1 MTSRCDPSR
10 WRGYPSGQRNWS
22 GSSLL
27 DARRSEISTWKIH
40 LTRAHYARLHT
51 DSSTADL
58 SVAFTSLQRRRW
70 IPRMPLLFISAL
82 EWRASLVKSVTPQ
95 RVSAE
100 LLDRSRSYRTMRRH
114 RLGLS
119 RGYIRHSVVRC
130 IAMHAVMVHQV
141 RHLAAT
147 DYETL
152 RAGASTRANGHS
164 R

>member
-1 MTSRCDPSR
+1 MTSRCDR
-10 WRGYPSGQRNWS
+10 LCWRGTAEVIGFL
-22 GSSLL
+22 SSWCTPVGCFL
-27 DARRSEISTWKIH
+27 WKIH
-40 LTRAHYARLHT
+40 LTRAHYAGLHI

-58 SVAFTSLQRRRW
+58 SAAFTSLQRRRW

-114 RLGLS
+114 RLGLL

-130 IAMHAVMVHQV
+130 ITMHAVMVYQV

-152 RAGASTRANGHS
+152 RAGARSRTRA
-164 R
+164 